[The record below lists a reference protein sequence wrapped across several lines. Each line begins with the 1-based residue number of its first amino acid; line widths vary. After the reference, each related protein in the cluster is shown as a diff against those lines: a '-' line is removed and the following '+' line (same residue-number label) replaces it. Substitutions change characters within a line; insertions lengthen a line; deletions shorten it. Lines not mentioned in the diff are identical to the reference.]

1 MTTRLQS
8 VFVAA
13 ALVTLPLAAFS
24 DREAKRFDADL
35 NGYNEVPTLSSPA
48 KADFDAEINRAETE
62 IDYKVTYSGFE
73 TPVLQAHLHLGK
85 RAVNGGIM
93 VFICSNLGNG
103 PAGTPACPPNAG
115 TVTGTWTAASVVGGA
130 AAQGITPG
138 EFAEVIAAI
147 RAGAAYANIHSQAFP
162 TGEIRDQ
169 LGAKRGHD
177 H

>member
-8 VFVAA
+8 VFVAS
-13 ALVTLPLAAFS
+13 ALVTLPLAAFA
-24 DREAKRFDADL
+24 DRDAKRFDADL
-35 NGYNEVPTLSSPA
+35 NGYNEVPTLSSSA
-48 KADFDAEINRAETE
+48 KADFDAEINRAESE
-62 IDYKVTYSGFE
+62 IDYKVTYSGFA
-73 TPVLQAHLHLGK
+73 TPVQQAHLHLGK

-103 PAGTPACPPNAG
+103 PAGTPPCPVNAG
-115 TVTGTWTAASVVGGA
+115 TVTGTWTANSVVGP
-130 AAQGITPG
+130 AAQGIAPA

-147 RAGAAYANIHSQAFP
+147 RAGAAYANIHTQAFP

-169 LGAKRGHD
+169 LDPKRGHD